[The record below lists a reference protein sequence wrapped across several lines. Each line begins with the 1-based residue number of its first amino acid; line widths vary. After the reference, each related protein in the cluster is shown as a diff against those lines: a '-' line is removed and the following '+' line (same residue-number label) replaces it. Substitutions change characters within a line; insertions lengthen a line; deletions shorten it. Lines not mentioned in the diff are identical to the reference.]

1 MGMLIGKVDCYEEI
15 VHVNRAD
22 LSAGIYYVRIT
33 VTDKVIVKKVVIQ

>member
-1 MGMLIGKVDCYEEI
+1 MLIGKMDCYEEV

-22 LSAGIYYVRIT
+22 LPAGIYYVKMA